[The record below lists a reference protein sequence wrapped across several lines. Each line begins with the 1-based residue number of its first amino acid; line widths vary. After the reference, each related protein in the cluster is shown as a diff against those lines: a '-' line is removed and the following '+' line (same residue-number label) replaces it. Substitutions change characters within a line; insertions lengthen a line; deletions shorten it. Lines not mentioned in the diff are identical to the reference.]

1 MKKSILLIF
10 SIICLMVL
18 TSCSIVGYKEC
29 KSLNTSEV
37 SLSSNTI
44 STAVYEFINE
54 EADVKR
60 IYVLKSIFNSSISQ
74 LEYNDVIYTKG
85 ELVGEI
91 YSLKNTVKY
100 NESFKK
106 AILISEKYA
115 NNTLPNNI
123 YELIQNEEVF
133 VCDKS
138 TDDYY
143 AHYDEN
149 NTLLVYPKKAQ
160 YTKTETIYDLSG
172 SSYIK
177 YEYA

>member
-29 KSLNTSEV
+29 KSLYAPEV
-37 SLSSNTI
+37 SLSSSTI
-44 STAVYEFINE
+44 STEVYEFINE

-60 IYVLKSIFNSSISQ
+60 IYTSKVFNNYSVSQ
-74 LEYNDVIYTKG
+74 IKYNDAVYTKG

-91 YSLKNTVKY
+91 YSFKNTVKY

-106 AILISEKYA
+106 AIVISERYV

-133 VCDKS
+133 VWEID
-138 TDDYY
+138 TYE
-143 AHYDEN
+143 YDSEN
-149 NTLLVYPKKAQ
+149 KTFLVYPKKAQ

>member
-18 TSCSIVGYKEC
+18 TSCSVVGYKEC
-29 KSLNTSEV
+29 KSLYAPEV
-37 SLSSNTI
+37 SLNSITT
-44 STAVYEFINE
+44 STEVYEFINE

-60 IYVLKSIFNSSISQ
+60 IYVLKSIINSSISQ
-74 LEYNDVIYTKG
+74 LEYNNVTYTKG

-91 YSLKNTVKY
+91 YSLKHTIKY

-106 AILISEKYA
+106 AIVISEYYV

-133 VCDKS
+133 VWNSS
-138 TDDYY
+138 TYEYDY
-143 AHYDEN
+143 EN
-149 NTLLVYPKKAQ
+149 KTLSVYPKKAQ
-160 YTKTETIYDLSG
+160 YTKTEIIYDLSG

>member
-29 KSLNTSEV
+29 KSLYAPEV
-37 SLSSNTI
+37 SLSS
-44 STAVYEFINE
+44 STTSTGVYEFINE

-60 IYVLKSIFNSSISQ
+60 IYVLKNKINSSISQ
-74 LEYNDVIYTKG
+74 IKYNDAVYTNG

-91 YSLKNTVKY
+91 YLYKTTVKY

-106 AILISEKYA
+106 AIVISEKYV

-133 VCDKS
+133 VWDMS
-138 TDDYY
+138 TYDYDYY
-143 AHYDEN
+143 IE
-149 NTLLVYPKKAQ
+149 TKILLVYPKKAQ